1 MILALTVGVL
11 LAGGTFLMVQ
21 RDMVRIV
28 FGLALLSHGVNLLL
42 LTTGVSAWRTE
53 PLVDGNSPEVAADPL
68 PMAFV
73 LTAIVISLAVTI
85 FMAALAVIGRDDDTE
100 MVPDAGEEAIR

>member
-1 MILALTVGVL
+1 MILALMVGVL
-11 LAGGTFLMVQ
+11 LAGGAYLMVQ

-28 FGLALLSHGVNLLL
+28 FGLALVSHGVNLMLL
-42 LTTGVSAWRTE
+42 ATGVSAWREE
-53 PLVDGNSPEVAADPL
+53 PLVDHTSPAQAADSL

-85 FMAALAVIGRDDDTE
+85 FMAVLAVIGRNDDTE
-100 MVPDAGEEAIR
+100 TIPATGEEQHQ

>member
-1 MILALTVGVL
+1 MILAAMVGLL
-11 LAGGTFLMVQ
+11 LAGGTYLLVQ

-42 LTTGVSAWRTE
+42 LATGVSAWRAE
-53 PLVDGNSPEVAADPL
+53 PFVGRTDPSDAADPL

-85 FMAALAVIGRDDDTE
+85 FMAVLAVIGRDDDTDST
-100 MVPDAGEEAIR
+100 PATGEEHTR